1 MQSCIAIATQAS
13 LKEMIA
19 PGVLVLVSP
28 ILVGT
33 LCGVEAV
40 AGMLAGA
47 IASSVQLAISMSNTG
62 GAWDNAKKYTEVRN
76 PSISTNPPCHTRS
89 CIILCP
95 CLAAYISTGH
105 ATFSGC
111 VISLTSFLC
120 VPCVLQKG
128 ELNGWFAFRD
138 GSKMDRAE
146 FHKQAELYNGNGYV
160 PNACIYAHTCMHVRK
175 IC

>member
-1 MQSCIAIATQAS
+1 MQSCIAIATKAS

-28 ILVGT
+28 ILVGS

-76 PSISTNPPCHTRS
+76 LHVL
-89 CIILCP
+89 IIYTCMYV
-95 CLAAYISTGH
+95 YISMPNTGVAWKANKH
-105 ATFSGC
+105 TE
-111 VISLTSFLC
+111 TRNLC
-120 VPCVLQKG
+120 V
-128 ELNGWFAFRD
+128 
-138 GSKMDRAE
+138 
-146 FHKQAELYNGNGYV
+146 
-160 PNACIYAHTCMHVRK
+160 
-175 IC
+175 